1 MASRY
6 IFRRQFSFGSPLRR
20 PLGAAGTHTAK
31 TSLGLRDYAQ
41 ISADTPT
48 KAGSPLLQEIK
59 RINARITT
67 IANDSKTAL
76 EDIKNVGDAMGNA
89 AWGVKGVRWN
99 VQEEFKKVRDEVG
112 KVRDQLL
119 EAHGVATESQ
129 DGIMEAQ
136 NMILGTQK
144 KMLEAQAN
152 IQGRDGNLGLSD
164 EAQILANDTQKP
176 SPSGSPGDC
185 TQEQILDLLRL
196 VDPNSP
202 IIDGFTLADA
212 LDMVGE
218 HHVALRGFLNIL
230 VKQYGKDAEMLKAA
244 IDIQP
249 DLVNEFSKL
258 DKDVES

>member
-6 IFRRQFSFGSPLRR
+6 IFRRQFSFRSPLRR
-20 PLGAAGTHTAK
+20 PLGPLGTHTAK
-31 TSLGLRDYAQ
+31 SSLGLRDYAQ
-41 ISADTPT
+41 ISADTST
-48 KAGSPLLQEIK
+48 EARSPLLQEIK
-59 RINARITT
+59 LINARITT
-67 IANDSKTAL
+67 LENDSKTAL
-76 EDIKNVGDAMGNA
+76 DDIKNVGTAMGDG

-99 VQEEFKKVRDEVG
+99 VTAEFEKVRDEVG
-112 KVRDQLL
+112 KVRDQVL

-136 NMILGTQK
+136 NKILETQK
-144 KMLEAQAN
+144 KMLESRAN
-152 IQGRDGNLGLSD
+152 IQGKDEKLGLSD
-164 EAQILANDTQKP
+164 VAQILTNDTQKP

-218 HHVALRGFLNIL
+218 HHVALRGFLHTL

-249 DLVNEFSKL
+249 DLVGEFSEL
-258 DKDVES
+258 DEVVES